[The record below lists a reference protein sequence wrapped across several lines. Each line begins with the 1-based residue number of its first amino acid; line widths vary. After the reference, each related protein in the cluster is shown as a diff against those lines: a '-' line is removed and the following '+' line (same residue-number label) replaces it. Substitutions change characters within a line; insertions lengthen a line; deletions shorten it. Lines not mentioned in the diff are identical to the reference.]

1 MRQRLASGVQIG
13 YETVG
18 AGRPVVWLHAFP
30 LARPMWRPQFEANPE
45 GWSYLAPDLR
55 GFGES
60 DRFAG
65 SEPPL
70 VDRMADDAAGL
81 LDALGVTERVVVGG
95 LSMGG
100 YVALAFARRHPQR
113 LAGLILADTR
123 ADADSPEARAN
134 RDRQIAALA
143 SQSVADL
150 FVTMLP
156 KLLGDT
162 TRARRPEV
170 VAEAR
175 RIAAA
180 QSQAGAADALRALR
194 DRPDATPT
202 LGTIAVPTLVIVG
215 AEDTVTPT
223 NLAEV
228 LAKGIA
234 GARLVTVP
242 EAGHLSN
249 LEQPAAFNRAVGEFL
264 AGLG

>member
-1 MRQRLASGVQIG
+1 MRQRLASGVELG
-13 YETVG
+13 YESAG

-30 LARPMWRPQFEANPE
+30 LARPMWRPQLEAVPD

-60 DRFAG
+60 DPFGVTESR
-65 SEPPL
+65 S
-70 VDRMADDAAGL
+70 VDTMADDVAGL
-81 LDALGVTERVVVGG
+81 LDALGVTGRVVVGG

-100 YVALAFARRHPQR
+100 YVALAFARRHPDR

-123 ADADSPEARAN
+123 AEADSDEARAN
-134 RDRQIAALA
+134 RDKQIAGLA

-150 FVTMLP
+150 FETMLP

-162 TRARRPEV
+162 SRARRPEV

-175 RIAAA
+175 RVAAA
-180 QSQAGAADALRALR
+180 QSSAGVADALRALR
-194 DRPDATPT
+194 DRPDATPD
-202 LGTIAVPTLVIVG
+202 LGRVEVPTLVLVG
-215 AEDTVTPT
+215 AEDTVTPPSA
-223 NLAEV
+223 AEALV
-228 LAKGIA
+228 RGIP

-249 LEQPAAFNRAVGEFL
+249 LEQPAAFNRAVEELLRTL
-264 AGLG
+264 A